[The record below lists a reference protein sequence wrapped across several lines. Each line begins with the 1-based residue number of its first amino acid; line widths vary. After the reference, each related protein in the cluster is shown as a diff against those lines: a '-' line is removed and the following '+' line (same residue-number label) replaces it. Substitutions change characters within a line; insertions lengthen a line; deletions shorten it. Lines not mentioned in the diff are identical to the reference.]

1 MFPLGGLHW
10 CSKPFFKQPMKHVKR
25 FFLLVICCFL
35 AVFFIQN
42 LEIATDVF
50 RIELGFFSY
59 KYTGAVYN
67 AGIIGVSFLLGAFVF
82 FLLSLSRGRSKK
94 SELKRSR
101 ETVKKLEEK
110 IGKLEVELL
119 QNKSSGYQG
128 QSSPHEVF
136 KAPK

>member
-1 MFPLGGLHW
+1 
-10 CSKPFFKQPMKHVKR
+10 MKYLKR
-25 FFLLVICCFL
+25 FFLLVICCFV

-42 LEIATDVF
+42 FEIAKHVF

-59 KYTGAVYN
+59 KYTWAVYN

-82 FLLSLSRGRSKK
+82 FLFSLSRGYSRK

-101 ETVKKLEEK
+101 ETVKNLEEK
-110 IGKLEVELL
+110 VGKLEVELL
-119 QNKSSGYQG
+119 QNKSAGYRE

-136 KAPK
+136 RTPK

>member
-1 MFPLGGLHW
+1 
-10 CSKPFFKQPMKHVKR
+10 MKHLKR
-25 FFLLVICCFL
+25 FFLLAICCFL

-42 LEIATDVF
+42 FEIAKHVF

-59 KYTGAVYN
+59 KYTWAVYN

-82 FLLSLSRGRSKK
+82 FLLSFSRGYSKK

-101 ETVKKLEEK
+101 ETVKSLEEK
-110 IGKLEVELL
+110 VGKLEVELL
-119 QNKSSGYQG
+119 QNKSAGYRE